1 MNLTLQPIKPQ
12 DTALAPYTT
21 PSVPEDFELPT
32 DTGRPMR
39 LGLWII
45 GVGFGGFLLWAGLAP
60 LDEGVPSQ
68 GIVSIE
74 TKRKP
79 VQHLSGGILQEV
91 LVKEGDMVEAGQ
103 VLARMNPLD
112 AKAGFESS
120 RQRYLGL
127 LATEGRLLAEAK
139 GHEEIAFHA
148 EVRKSDDP
156 SVKDQVATQQAL
168 FASRRKALAAEVK
181 GLRDNIKGLRAQ
193 RAGYEGQRDSA
204 RRQLSLLQEEVVGVR
219 DLVKDGY
226 VAKSRLMEI
235 ERQIASAQGQ
245 LSEQSGNIERTTQAI
260 SEQRERLNQRKEEF
274 QKDVQSQLAQIRM
287 ELQADREKLQYSNDT
302 LDRTE
307 LKAPVAGQVVG
318 LALQTPGAVLQPAAK
333 LMDIVPVDEPLMVE
347 TRIAP
352 NLIDRITVGQT
363 ADVRFASFSNSPLL
377 VAQGRLMSISRD
389 LVSESTPSGTVTYY
403 LARIVMTEQGM
414 KTLGH
419 RQMQA
424 GMPVEVIIKTGERTL
439 LTYLLHPL
447 YKRFSNSM
455 KEQ

>member
-1 MNLTLQPIKPQ
+1 
-12 DTALAPYTT
+12 
-21 PSVPEDFELPT
+21 
-32 DTGRPMR
+32 
-39 LGLWII
+39 
-45 GVGFGGFLLWAGLAP
+45 
-60 LDEGVPSQ
+60 
-68 GIVSIE
+68 
-74 TKRKP
+74 
-79 VQHLSGGILQEV
+79 
-91 LVKEGDMVEAGQ
+91 
-103 VLARMNPLD
+103 
-112 AKAGFESS
+112 
-120 RQRYLGL
+120 
-127 LATEGRLLAEAK
+127 EAK
-139 GHEEIAFHA
+139 DHEEIAFNA
-148 EVRKSDDP
+148 EVKNSDDP

-287 ELQADREKLQYSNDT
+287 ELQADREKLQSSNDT

-403 LARIVMTEQGM
+403 LARIIMTEQGM
-414 KTLGH
+414 KTLGP